1 MSAVIEVKGL
11 GKTYLHPQRPL
22 TALQD
27 ISFTVEEGQ
36 FVTIVGPSGC
46 GKTTLLQIMAGLVN
60 SSRGEVR
67 IDDVKVSGPLP
78 EKIAVVFQDALLLPW
93 RTSLANV
100 ELPLELRGIDRS
112 PRAERSRTL
121 LELVG
126 LTGFEERY
134 PHELS
139 GGMKQRVA
147 IARGLVQNPRIVM
160 MDEPFGALDEQT
172 RTRMGDELLR
182 IWNATH
188 KTILL
193 ITHSLTEAVYL
204 SDVVQVMGRNP
215 GRIVDTVV
223 VDLPR
228 PRTIEMIGSEQ
239 FGRLRNRIWRSIGS
253 ENEERLG
260 HSA

>member
-1 MSAVIEVKGL
+1 MGAVIEVKGV

-22 TALQD
+22 IALQD

-46 GKTTLLQIMAGLVN
+46 GKTTLLQIMAGLVP
-60 SSRGEVR
+60 SSRGEVF
-67 IDDVKVSGPLP
+67 IDNVKLQGPVP
-78 EKIAVVFQDALLLPW
+78 EKIAVVFQDAMLLPW

-100 ELPLELRGIDRS
+100 ALPLEIRRMDRDKRDAHA
-112 PRAERSRTL
+112 RAL
-121 LELVG
+121 LQLVG
-126 LTGFEERY
+126 LAGFEERY

-204 SDVVQVMGRNP
+204 SDIVQVMGRHP
-215 GRIVDTVV
+215 GRIVDTVM

-228 PRTIEMIGSEQ
+228 PRTIEMIGSEP

-253 ENEERLG
+253 ENEERVG
-260 HSA
+260 CSP